1 MFFCYFQ
8 RFDYTKHFPSSI
20 YPHDHKVFV
29 CRVIVGGWVEAEG
42 VLCGEVVGDIYVVP
56 GAVDQN
62 AVPGVLG
69 GTVGSGIAV
78 DDIARNVLASADGG
92 EEASNIVTDARFGL
106 QGFADI
112 GILIKAVVV
121 MIVGEVLCHPGICRK
136 HLLLIGFP
144 GGNLIENIFVL
155 GVPQDAGTVCQRVTN
170 C

>member
-29 CRVIVGGWVEAEG
+29 SGIVIRCRLEAEG
-42 VLCGEVVGDIYVVP
+42 VLGGEVVGDINVVP
-56 GAVDQN
+56 GAVYED

-92 EEASNIVTDARFGL
+92 EEAGDIVADARFGL
-106 QGFADI
+106 QGFSDI
-112 GILIKAVVV
+112 
-121 MIVGEVLCHPGICRK
+121 
-136 HLLLIGFP
+136 
-144 GGNLIENIFVL
+144 
-155 GVPQDAGTVCQRVTN
+155 
-170 C
+170 